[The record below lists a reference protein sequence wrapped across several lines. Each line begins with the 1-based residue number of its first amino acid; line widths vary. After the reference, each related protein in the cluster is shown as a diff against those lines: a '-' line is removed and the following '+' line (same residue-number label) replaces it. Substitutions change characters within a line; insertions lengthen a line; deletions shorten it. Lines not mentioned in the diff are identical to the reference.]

1 MKIVRLVVI
10 LAVVLAV
17 AGAFYGCKK
26 KEEPKPTAATA
37 PTAGT
42 AVTIVCP
49 KPGEDLICKQHS
61 TLFTEPKDYAAHME
75 KEHPADWAKIKDEFT
90 KNFNLT
96 APATA
101 TKK

>member
-1 MKIVRLVVI
+1 MKFVRLVVI
-10 LAVVLAV
+10 LAVAFAV

-26 KEEPKPTAATA
+26 KEEPQPTAVTA

-42 AVTIVCP
+42 AAAFVCP
-49 KPGEDLICKQHS
+49 KPGEDLICKEHS
-61 TLFTEPKDYAAHME
+61 TLFTEPKEYAAHME
-75 KEHPADWAKIKDEFT
+75 KEHPAEWAQIKDEFN

-101 TKK
+101 TK